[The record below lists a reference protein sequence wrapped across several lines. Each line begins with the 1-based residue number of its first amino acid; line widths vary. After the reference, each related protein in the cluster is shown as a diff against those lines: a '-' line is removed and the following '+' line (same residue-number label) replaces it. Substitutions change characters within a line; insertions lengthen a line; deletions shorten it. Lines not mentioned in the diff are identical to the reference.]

1 MFNYKSIIEKYK
13 TPLFVYDID
22 TLHDRVA
29 YLKSKF
35 NKNFNI
41 VYAVKANTFIV
52 KEIDSDIERYE
63 ICSFGEFEICN
74 SLGINHNKMVIS
86 GVNKDFIEELISK
99 YDDILKY
106 TIESYTQYELL
117 SSLCKK
123 YNKSINVLIRL
134 TSGNQFGV
142 NEEVLKTIIK
152 EHDSNLLKIDG
163 IEYFAGTQKHSLKI
177 IEKDIDNLIEL
188 INDIENNLNFEI
200 KEIEYGPGLPV
211 FYFQGDEFSEDEYL
225 ENLNKLIEKFSNKVV
240 SLEIGRSVVA
250 SSGSYLTSVVDIK
263 DNKNGNFVILD
274 GGINQLVYYGQ
285 TMAMKI
291 PHYEVIPKRDTEE
304 VIYNLCGSLCT
315 VNDYL
320 VKNIKLNKLSI
331 GDTFVFKNTGAY
343 SSTEGIALFLSRELP
358 KIIIVKEGKDY
369 LVRDSKKTSEINYPN
384 Y

>member
-1 MFNYKSIIEKYK
+1 M
-13 TPLFVYDID
+13 
-22 TLHDRVA
+22 
-29 YLKSKF
+29 
-35 NKNFNI
+35 
-41 VYAVKANTFIV
+41 
-52 KEIDSDIERYE
+52 
-63 ICSFGEFEICN
+63 
-74 SLGINHNKMVIS
+74 
-86 GVNKDFIEELISK
+86 
-99 YDDILKY
+99 
-106 TIESYTQYELL
+106 
-117 SSLCKK
+117 
-123 YNKSINVLIRL
+123 IRL

-142 NEEVLKTIIK
+142 NPEVLKTIIK
-152 EHDSNLLKIDG
+152 EHDPNLLKIDG

-188 INDIENNLNFEI
+188 VNDIESNLNFEI

-211 FYFQGDEFSEDEYL
+211 FYFQEEEFNEDEYL

-240 SLEIGRSVVA
+240 SLEIGRGIAA
-250 SSGSYLTSVVDIK
+250 SCGSYLTSVVDIK

-291 PHYEVIPKRDTEE
+291 PHYEIIQDKKEEE
-304 VIYNLCGSLCT
+304 VTYNLCGSLCT

-320 VKNIKLNKLSI
+320 VKNIRLNKLSI

-369 LVRDSKKTSEINYPN
+369 LVRDSKKTSEILNRLGYYTYSLKN
-384 Y
+384 GINNINL